1 MCLQDD
7 IQQFLEVGQH
17 VTAEVQYAC
26 LEHLSTQ
33 LEALGHVEL
42 PAIREAE
49 AESEDGDLCR

>member
-1 MCLQDD
+1 VQDD
-7 IQQFLEVGQH
+7 IKQFLEVGQH

-33 LEALGHVEL
+33 LEARGCAEL